1 MRVFLGLLFLG
12 SGDTS
17 VRAAHL
23 LEERL
28 REGISLSGGLQQS
41 SQGMPEDRDERAR
54 GEADLEDIVR
64 DIAAALLG
72 REITFGA
79 ATPYPPDHAPLQAYD
94 DRYQAS
100 LGIDQER

>member
-12 SGDTS
+12 SGDWS

-23 LEERL
+23 LKERL
-28 REGISLSGGLQQS
+28 QEGISLSGGLQQS
-41 SQGMPEDRDERAR
+41 SQGMPEDRAEMAR

-79 ATPYPPDHAPLQAYD
+79 ATPYPPNDAPLQAYD